1 MKDKRISHFLRKIIA
16 VLVVLFALLWL
27 VNWYMT
33 YRLEDFLKEHL
44 NAEVQEATDNYYKC
58 SFNDLQIGLLS
69 GELKINGLQF
79 HVDSIT
85 YNTFKETK
93 NLPSESY
100 SIDIGSIHFKGINLT
115 WLFDYRKL
123 HFKKFHL
130 KDSFIKI
137 VSPKSEYV
145 AKLDSDTVMLNEA
158 KIHLLDRDIYAFV
171 QPYFD
176 YIRVDSII
184 LDNSSISFVDNDS
197 IRPAYSLKQFNFHAL
212 SFNLDENSVND
223 DHLLFSESFNF
234 YTKVPQTVFQ
244 SKTYD
249 LQIGSIQLS
258 TLDSIVSIEQFHLAP
273 KTYYWDNRFTLE
285 GDRATANLEALKIK
299 NINLKRGQKKNSF
312 SAKTLE
318 VTTPHIEFVSV
329 DFKDEDD
336 ETEISSVN
344 SDEIPHNWS
353 LYNSIS
359 PLFGS
364 VLIDTIKVAKAS
376 LNYFSVINSIEDAYA
391 FNSLD
396 FSAYHFTID
405 SLSNSY
411 VVSSYLKDFSLSV
424 DSLSGIVRSKNT
436 DLRVGALNWNTV
448 NKALSIQNIKL
459 APYSENKDENLTYGF
474 IDSINIVGLD
484 YQSGISAHSIA
495 VQSPKVEF
503 TLNSI
508 KSNKNK
514 SLENDSL
521 RINNLLNAVAPYIS
535 YLTINDIQLR
545 NASLTLKD
553 NIKNNTYAINRLDF
567 FAKNFELNK
576 YTRLFGDQI
585 FQLDEY
591 AIRFSDFDNLT
602 PDKKYRVKIKSA
614 DFNSITGNMLIE
626 QFSLLPEQDNKDYL
640 KIEAPY
646 VKLIALNEKQMRN
659 KQLFF
664 ESLIFESPTI
674 EYISGSNKKV
684 DNPPTISVD
693 ALASLP
699 FNRIRFDMLYIPN
712 SSFFVFDKSNN
723 NSLQV
728 LTKLVQ
734 MDSLNWD
741 KNQFFS
747 ISNALIDKPEISFV
761 KSKVE
766 NNNVNKYTQ
775 KEPIKFEDV
784 HIKQLDI
791 RQPEFYERSGDKE
804 FYFKAE
810 DYNLKGFIWN
820 SKTTSSLDIKSSKLL
835 NPYIALTDVV
845 DTTTTKPKE
854 LSVDSLWKKIPHLVN
869 AMLID
874 QLKVEGFNLDRRV
887 RNIQTKQT
895 DDYKR
900 LLTNTSLNVE
910 QVDVNIAERKF
921 EFDEVEFG
929 TSNFK
934 LPLSN
939 GFYTLS
945 VGDFNLSAKQQKIS
959 LSNIHL
965 KPKYDKILFT
975 ELEPQ
980 HKDWFNVEIGGV
992 DALGID
998 FHHLIHD
1005 SVLYLNKL
1013 QVDRVLLENFKNKNF
1028 SNEPKIAPLF
1038 SQILMRVPL
1047 KYKVDTV
1054 DVKDFSVYYEELIKG
1069 GKVPGALS
1077 FTRMN
1082 GRVNKFTNIFTP
1094 DYQSF
1099 SLVADGLA
1107 FNTAPFTATWTMPIH
1122 PDSTRFILDA
1132 NVKNF
1137 NLTELNQLILPMAPV
1152 YVKSGQV
1159 QNLDFYT
1166 EADRFG
1172 GLSTMALAY
1181 DSLYVVITKGVDNKS
1196 PKTFVS
1202 RLVNTLV
1209 LDKQNNPDKKFRI
1222 AQDSVVRNPYKSNFN
1237 YFWQLMQ
1244 PPMIESVGVSK
1255 KKQNFAK
1262 KTMSFLERIKGFFR
1276 SDKDVEKN

>member
-1 MKDKRISHFLRKIIA
+1 MKDKRIRHSLRKIIA

-44 NAEVQEATDNYYKC
+44 NTEVQEATDNYYKC
-58 SFNDLQIGLLS
+58 SFSNLQIGLLT

-79 HVDSIT
+79 QVDSAT
-85 YNTFKETK
+85 YNTFKETT

-137 VSPKSEYV
+137 VSPESEYV
-145 AKLDSDTVMLNEA
+145 AKLDSDTLMLNEA

-197 IRPAYSLKQFNFHAL
+197 IRPTYSLKQFNFHAL

-258 TLDSIVSIEQFHLAP
+258 TLDSIVSVEQFHLTP
-273 KTYYWDNRFTLE
+273 KKIYWDNRFTLE
-285 GDRATANLEALKIK
+285 GDRATANLEALKIR
-299 NINLKRGQKKNSF
+299 NIRLKRGQKKNSF
-312 SAKTLE
+312 SARTLE
-318 VTTPHIEFVSV
+318 VKAPYIEFVSV
-329 DFKDEDD
+329 DSNDD
-336 ETEISSVN
+336 EEDNPYLSKESS
-344 SDEIPHNWS
+344 PQGS
-353 LYNSIS
+353 LYTTIS

-364 VLIDTIKVAKAS
+364 VSIDSILIDKARMQYSNVIDSIVDVYS
-376 LNYFSVINSIEDAYA
+376 LNR
-391 FNSLD
+391 LD
-396 FSAYHFTID
+396 FIGRQFSID
-405 SLSNSY
+405 SLSNTF
-411 VVSSYLKDFSLSV
+411 VISSYLNDFKLIV
-424 DSLSGIVRSKNT
+424 DSLSGIVKSKNT
-436 DLRVGALNWNTV
+436 DLRVGALHWNTE
-448 NKALSIQNIKL
+448 NKALSIQHIKL
-459 APYSENKDENLTYGF
+459 APYSENTDENLTYGF
-474 IDSINIVGLD
+474 IDSINIIGLD

-503 TLNSI
+503 TLNKI
-508 KSNKNK
+508 QSNKNK
-514 SLENDSL
+514 NVENDSL

-535 YLTINDIQLR
+535 YLTINDIQLK

-553 NIKNNTYAINRLDF
+553 NIKKNTYAINSLDF

-602 PDKKYRVKIKSA
+602 PDKKYRIKIKSA
-614 DFNSITGNMLIE
+614 DFNSITGNMLLE

-646 VKLIALNEKQMRN
+646 VKLMALNEKQMRKKN
-659 KQLFF
+659 LFF

-674 EYISGSNKKV
+674 EYISGENKHV
-684 DNPPTISVD
+684 DNPQTISVD
-693 ALASLP
+693 ALGSLSL
-699 FNRIRFDMLYIPN
+699 NKIKFDMLYIPN

-728 LTKLVQ
+728 LTRLIQ

-761 KSKVE
+761 KSNVE
-766 NNNVNKYTQ
+766 QKGKYTSN
-775 KEPIKFEDV
+775 KTEPIKFEDI

-791 RQPEFYERSGDKE
+791 RQLEFYERNGDKE

-810 DYNLKGFIWN
+810 DYNLKGFVWN
-820 SKTTSSLDIKSSKLL
+820 SKTTSSLDVKSSKLI
-835 NPYIALTDVV
+835 NPYIALTDVI
-845 DTTTTKPKE
+845 DTTATKPKE
-854 LSVDSLWKKIPHLVN
+854 LSIDSLWKKIPHLVN
-869 AMLID
+869 TMLIG
-874 QLKVEGFNLDRRV
+874 QLKVEGFNLDRRL
-887 RNIQTKQT
+887 RNVQTKQT

-900 LLTNTSLNVE
+900 LLTNTTLNLE
-910 QVDVNIAERKF
+910 QVDIDIAKRKF

-939 GFYTLS
+939 GFYMLS
-945 VGDFNLSAKQQKIS
+945 VGNFDLSAKQQRIS

-965 KPKYDKILFT
+965 KPKYDKVLFT

-980 HKDWFNVEIGGV
+980 HKDWFNVEVGKV

-1013 QVDRVLLENFKNKNF
+1013 QVDKVLLENFKNKNF

-1054 DVKDFSVYYEELIKG
+1054 DVKDFSVYYEELIKD

-1077 FTRMN
+1077 FTHMN
-1082 GRVNKFTNIFTP
+1082 GLVNKFTNIVTP
-1094 DYQSF
+1094 DYQNF
-1099 SLVADGLA
+1099 ALQADGLA

-1122 PDSTRFILDA
+1122 PDSTRFTLDT

-1166 EADRFG
+1166 EADRLG

-1181 DSLYVVITKGVDNKS
+1181 DSLYVVITKGVDDKT

-1202 RLVNTLV
+1202 RLVNSLV

-1276 SDKDVEKN
+1276 SDKEVEKN